1 MKQKYYSFFI
11 LFLCLI
17 SPLSLIA
24 GEIDFKITKQYLNFP
39 ISQRMDR
46 KTMKLSVKG
55 QQICMFVIRLAE
67 DKPDY
72 WVFQDVSA
80 WKGKK
85 VHLTFD
91 GSNKALLQIQQSD
104 TIFGQSK
111 MYRETDRPQYHF
123 TTRRGWINDPNGLV
137 YFQGKYHLFYQH
149 NPYER
154 DWENMHWGHAVSSD
168 LLHWEEWPDAL
179 HPDSL
184 GTIFSGSAVI
194 DYENTAGY
202 QVGKK
207 PAMIAFYTADKGDF
221 ERQCM
226 AYSNDEGLTFTKYES
241 NPVIDSHDK
250 WQSHDTRDPKVF
262 WYKPGNHWVLV
273 LNERN
278 GHSIYNSNDLKNWT
292 FESHITGF
300 WECPELF
307 ELPVDGDKNHT
318 KWVIWGASGTYMT
331 GDFDGKKFTPD
342 SPKKFNLN
350 GSAYAAQCY
359 NNIPADDG
367 RVIKVAWSR
376 ISFDDTPFNG
386 MMLLPQEQTLRTT
399 NSGLKLYSYPIKEV
413 ESLFTSVFNGKNM
426 TMEEA
431 NKVLSA
437 FQSNDMLHIKV
448 TLQMTYATDAGLRYQ
463 GQRLID
469 YDMNGNRL
477 HGEFY
482 VPNQPGSL
490 ELTAD
495 VFVDK
500 GSVEVY
506 IDGGAFSYAFK
517 RDEKSQ
523 NKEGYMLYGNQL
535 RIKNLE
541 IFKANSIWK

>member
-1 MKQKYYSFFI
+1 MKQKYHLFFI

-55 QQICMFVIRLAE
+55 QQICTFVIRLAE

-226 AYSNDEGLTFTKYES
+226 AYSNDEGLTFTKYKS

-318 KWVIWGASGTYMT
+318 KWVIWGV
-331 GDFDGKKFTPD
+331 
-342 SPKKFNLN
+342 
-350 GSAYAAQCY
+350 
-359 NNIPADDG
+359 PA
-367 RVIKVAWSR
+367 
-376 ISFDDTPFNG
+376 
-386 MMLLPQEQTLRTT
+386 
-399 NSGLKLYSYPIKEV
+399 
-413 ESLFTSVFNGKNM
+413 
-426 TMEEA
+426 
-431 NKVLSA
+431 
-437 FQSNDMLHIKV
+437 
-448 TLQMTYATDAGLRYQ
+448 
-463 GQRLID
+463 LI
-469 YDMNGNRL
+469 
-477 HGEFY
+477 
-482 VPNQPGSL
+482 
-490 ELTAD
+490 
-495 VFVDK
+495 
-500 GSVEVY
+500 
-506 IDGGAFSYAFK
+506 
-517 RDEKSQ
+517 
-523 NKEGYMLYGNQL
+523 
-535 RIKNLE
+535 
-541 IFKANSIWK
+541 